1 MQRPVSPA
9 ALPSTLRADP
19 RIRAA
24 LARRDIGAVFA
35 LAHDEGGLSYNKIA
49 EACDIRPERVSK
61 MARGD
66 GTVTSLPVLERVC
79 DGLQLPGACL
89 GLAARPWETGA
100 PPPIARTEEEEDP
113 VKRRDILRG
122 ALAAGLAGPGLAA
135 ALTTTRTDL
144 DAALAAADHATI
156 DLDHWSSTAERYGHG
171 YHGQAPVAV
180 LSDLIAEFEEL
191 RPLLDRPQTDR
202 DRATLAHVTAQM
214 AGMVSIV
221 LHDLGHHRESH
232 GWSATAARAA
242 ERSGDHQL
250 HAWVLAREAMVPL
263 NFGAAPAAAKLADTA
278 RHLAGSQPSPAGALA
293 AAVAARAHA
302 VSGDRERALAAVTDV
317 ERVAERL
324 TPQQREDTWF
334 GYPTQKH
341 HVHLSQALTHLG
353 ETRRAYETQ
362 AAALTLSR
370 SPSVMTRALIAIDE
384 ASCRVQDGERETAA
398 RIASQ
403 AFGEL
408 PEPYR
413 TGLTRTRATA
423 LYRTLPSDTPGRD
436 ALADALAIPG

>member
-9 ALPSTLRADP
+9 ALPSTQRNDP
-19 RIRAA
+19 RVRAA
-24 LARRDIGAVFA
+24 LARRDVGAVFA

-66 GTVTSLPVLERVC
+66 GTVTSLPVLERIC
-79 DGLQLPGACL
+79 DGLQIPGAYL

-100 PPPIARTEEEEDP
+100 ILPVPHFEEEEDP

-122 ALAAGLAGPGLAA
+122 ALAAGMAGPGLAA
-135 ALTTTRTDL
+135 ALTTTRTDI
-144 DAALAAADHATI
+144 DAALAATDQAT
-156 DLDHWSSTAERYGHG
+156 DLDHWQSTAERYGHG

-180 LSDLIAEFEEL
+180 LSDLIAEFDEL

-214 AGMVSIV
+214 AGMVAIV

-263 NFGAAPAAAKLADTA
+263 NFGAAPAAAKLADKA
-278 RHLAGSQPSPAGALA
+278 RNLAGSRPSPAGALA

-302 VSGDRERALAAVTDV
+302 VSGDRERALAAVADV
-317 ERVAERL
+317 ERVAEQL
-324 TPQQREDTWF
+324 TPQQRTDTWF

-353 ETRRAYETQ
+353 ETRRAYENQ

-384 ASCRVQDGERETAA
+384 ASCRAQDGERAAAA

-423 LYRTLPSDTPGRD
+423 LYRTLPRDTPGRD
-436 ALADALAIPG
+436 GLADALAIPG